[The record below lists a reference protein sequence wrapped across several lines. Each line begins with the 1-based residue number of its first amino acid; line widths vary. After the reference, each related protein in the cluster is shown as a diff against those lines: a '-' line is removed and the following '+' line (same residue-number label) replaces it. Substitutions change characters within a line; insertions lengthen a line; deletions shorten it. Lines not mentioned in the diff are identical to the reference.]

1 MGNNRSRNVHVHV
14 RVSEREKALIDRKME
29 LAGIRNTNTY
39 MRKMATE
46 GYVINL
52 DMSDI
57 KELVVLLRRVG
68 ANVNQ
73 IAKRVNETRHI
84 YAEDVDDLKKG
95 QAAIWNQ
102 VDALLNIWNKL

>member
-1 MGNNRSRNVHVHV
+1 MAKHRSRAIQIPI
-14 RVSEREKALIDRKME
+14 RVNEREKALIDRKME
-29 LAGIRNTNTY
+29 LAGIRNMNTY
-39 MRKMATE
+39 MRKMAIE

-84 YAEDVDDLKKG
+84 YAEDVEDLKKG
-95 QAAIWNQ
+95 QVTIWNQ
-102 VDALLNIWNKL
+102 VDALLKIWNKL